1 MATITANRPSGG
13 YTVSENIANPAV
25 RNWVEQ
31 KYHEIGFNGDGSF
44 IGKKAFKKKLLQDAP
59 KAFANTND
67 SWCIGLYANQIIRN
81 MRLTGGSG
89 RADTDGVP
97 MECSGYDGQIHHP
110 SYEPRSECFSAAPK
124 CLEKQALL
132 PTFHHHHKAIDVFNY
147 QTLHEALQT
156 LDEPP
161 LGECESEKGT
171 PLPAYGSIA
180 HHHQQLDFP
189 LPLCQYQYGMP
200 IAPQPLQPPPPFP
213 HDPSAYNFMQS
224 AYPPAPPYG
233 SLSPNHGPIYS
244 AYGLA
249 IAYTQQ
255 QNQQHQYQ
263 NQQPPVYTSNGAC
276 APAAYGY
283 NTLYAQPLYSQHQLQ
298 LQHHQQQYSPTYI
311 PPPYGS
317 PPSYGFT
324 NYILQTTAPCSS
336 SPTSSPS
343 SSPGIAPASKPYHE
357 YGDCGET
364 LPLPAMVSA
373 TRLLGG
379 GEIRSLAVFTSV
391 FRNMPYI
398 TKDGPIA
405 GMKLKDPC
413 LNCKALMQTIPSEIS
428 ILAGTGSGCALDW
441 IVEKAVSAP
450 SATTAATTPTTTT
463 PPTPI
468 PPMIGSTPTPQGY
481 NLILSTAYSATKQD
495 IYHLL
500 ETWTLNNTT
509 PTLPAHQKASLGTL
523 WREFILPFRDRN
535 QIFRLDNGD
544 NVDPSMHTLNS
555 VELPICTVFCAIAYV
570 FSVVL
575 RPEVSQLTCPSFST
589 AGAKGGGEEGEGKEG
604 DRDGFYL
611 PLLAVLGKW
620 CSTICPWA
628 HPNVVNVAYSSPPPT
643 SPTEGI
649 DTHFVIGTSK
659 PSVQAGFPSEA
670 VKSKHQGQMRT
681 WRRIFLEERFGALR
695 NPCPV
700 KVAGMAA
707 AVNGGSGS
715 GNGSNVVVG
724 KKGFI

>member
-1 MATITANRPSGG
+1 MSDHLCAQR
-13 YTVSENIANPAV
+13 
-25 RNWVEQ
+25 
-31 KYHEIGFNGDGSF
+31 
-44 IGKKAFKKKLLQDAP
+44 
-59 KAFANTND
+59 
-67 SWCIGLYANQIIRN
+67 
-81 MRLTGGSG
+81 
-89 RADTDGVP
+89 
-97 MECSGYDGQIHHP
+97 YDVQTHHS
-110 SYEPRSECFSAAPK
+110 SYEPRSGCFSAVTPK
-124 CLEKQALL
+124 CLEKQASL
-132 PTFHHHHKAIDVFNY
+132 PTFHHSHKAADVFNY

-161 LGECESEKGT
+161 PGEYESEKGT

-180 HHHQQLDFP
+180 HHYQQQEFIP
-189 LPLCQYQYGMP
+189 PPCQYQYGIP
-200 IAPQPLQPPPPFP
+200 ITPQPLPPPPPFP
-213 HDPSAYNFMQS
+213 HDTSAYNFMQP
-224 AYPPAPPYG
+224 AYPPAPAYG
-233 SLSPNHGPIYS
+233 SLSPNYGSMYS
-244 AYGLA
+244 AYGLSL
-249 IAYTQQ
+249 AYTQQ

-263 NQQPPVYTSNGAC
+263 HQQPPVYGSNGVC
-276 APAAYGY
+276 TPAAYGY
-283 NTLYAQPLYSQHQLQ
+283 NPLYAQPLYSQHQLQ

-311 PPPYGS
+311 PAPYGS

-324 NYILQTTAPCSS
+324 NYTLQTIPSSS
-336 SPTSSPS
+336 SPTSS
-343 SSPGIAPASKPYHE
+343 SPGGAPAAKPYHE

-373 TRLLGG
+373 TKLLGG
-379 GEIRSLAVFTSV
+379 GEVRSLAVFTSV

-441 IVEKAVSAP
+441 IVEKAASA
-450 SATTAATTPTTTT
+450 STTTTTATTTTT

-481 NLILSTAYSATKQD
+481 NLILSTAYSATKPD

-509 PTLPAHQKASLGTL
+509 PTLPEHQKASLRTL
-523 WREFILPFRDRN
+523 WKEFILPFRDRN

-575 RPEVSQLTCPSFST
+575 RPEISQLTCVSFSPSPSPGT
-589 AGAKGGGEEGEGKEG
+589 AGDKSGEEEKEG
-604 DRDGFYL
+604 REEEAGRDGFYL

-643 SPTEGI
+643 SATEGI

-659 PSVQAGFPSEA
+659 PSVQAGFPSEV

-681 WRRIFLEERFGALR
+681 WRRIFLEERFGALK

-707 AVNGGSGS
+707 GVAGSG
-715 GNGSNVVVG
+715 GGGGGVVG

>member
-1 MATITANRPSGG
+1 MRVTGS
-13 YTVSENIANPAV
+13 
-25 RNWVEQ
+25 
-31 KYHEIGFNGDGSF
+31 NGR
-44 IGKKAFKKKLLQDAP
+44 
-59 KAFANTND
+59 T
-67 SWCIGLYANQIIRN
+67 
-81 MRLTGGSG
+81 
-89 RADTDGVP
+89 DTDGVP
-97 MECSGYDGQIHHP
+97 MECSVCLGLISLLLFHSFPLSDHLCAQRYDVQIHHS
-110 SYEPRSECFSAAPK
+110 SYEPRSSYFSATPK

-132 PTFHHHHKAIDVFNY
+132 STSHHSHKAVDIFNY

-161 LGECESEKGT
+161 QGEYESEKGT

-180 HHHQQLDFP
+180 HHYQQQEFIP
-189 LPLCQYQYGMP
+189 PPCQYQYGIP
-200 IAPQPLQPPPPFP
+200 ITPQPLPPPPPFP
-213 HDPSAYNFMQS
+213 HDSSAYNFMQP
-224 AYPPAPPYG
+224 AYPPAPAYG
-233 SLSPNHGPIYS
+233 SLGPNYGSMYS
-244 AYGLA
+244 AYGLPL
-249 IAYTQQ
+249 AYTQQ

-263 NQQPPVYTSNGAC
+263 NQQPPVYGSNGAT
-276 APAAYGY
+276 ASAAYGY
-283 NTLYAQPLYSQHQLQ
+283 NPLYAQPLYPQHQLQ
-298 LQHHQQQYSPTYI
+298 LQYQQPYSPTYI
-311 PPPYGS
+311 PAPYGS

-324 NYILQTTAPCSS
+324 SYTLQTTPSS
-336 SPTSSPS
+336 SSTSSPGS
-343 SSPGIAPASKPYHE
+343 APVAKPYHE

-373 TRLLGG
+373 TKLLGG
-379 GEIRSLAVFTSV
+379 GEVRSLAVFTSV

-441 IVEKAVSAP
+441 IVEKAASAP
-450 SATTAATTPTTTT
+450 ATTTAVTTATA
-463 PPTPI
+463 PPAPI
-468 PPMIGSTPTPQGY
+468 PPMIGSAPTPQGY
-481 NLILSTAYSATKQD
+481 NLVLSTAYSATKPD

-509 PTLPAHQKASLGTL
+509 PTLPAHQKASLSTL
-523 WREFILPFRDRN
+523 WKEFILPFRDRN

-544 NVDPSMHTLNS
+544 NVDPSMHILNS

-575 RPEVSQLTCPSFST
+575 RPEVSQLTCASFSPPSSGA
-589 AGAKGGGEEGEGKEG
+589 AGDNGGEEEREEEAG
-604 DRDGFYL
+604 RDGFYL

-628 HPNVVNVAYSSPPPT
+628 HPNVVNVAYSPPPT
-643 SPTEGI
+643 SATAGI

-659 PSVQAGFPSEA
+659 PSVQAGFPSEV

-681 WRRIFLEERFGALR
+681 WRRIFLEERFGALK

-707 AVNGGSGS
+707 GVTAAAAGGG
-715 GNGSNVVVG
+715 VVG
-724 KKGFI
+724 RKGFI

>member
-1 MATITANRPSGG
+1 MSDNLCAQRCDVQT
-13 YTVSENIANPAV
+13 
-25 RNWVEQ
+25 
-31 KYHEIGFNGDGSF
+31 
-44 IGKKAFKKKLLQDAP
+44 
-59 KAFANTND
+59 
-67 SWCIGLYANQIIRN
+67 
-81 MRLTGGSG
+81 
-89 RADTDGVP
+89 
-97 MECSGYDGQIHHP
+97 HHP
-110 SYEPRSECFSAAPK
+110 SFEPRSECFSAAPK

-132 PTFHHHHKAIDVFNY
+132 PTFHKAVDVFNY

-156 LDEPP
+156 LDEPSS
-161 LGECESEKGT
+161 GEYGSEKGT

-180 HHHQQLDFP
+180 HHYQQQQEFP
-189 LPLCQYQYGMP
+189 LPPLQHQYGMP
-200 IAPQPLQPPPPFP
+200 IAPQPLPPPPPFP
-213 HDPSAYNFMQS
+213 HDPSSYNFMQP
-224 AYPPAPPYG
+224 AHPPAPAYG
-233 SLSPNHGPIYS
+233 SLSPNYGPMYS
-244 AYGLA
+244 ACGLS
-249 IAYTQQ
+249 IAYTQQQ
-255 QNQQHQYQ
+255 QNQQHQHQ
-263 NQQPPVYTSNGAC
+263 SQQPPVYTSNGVC

-283 NTLYAQPLYSQHQLQ
+283 NPLYAQPLYSQLQLQLQLQ

-317 PPSYGFT
+317 PPSYGFA
-324 NYILQTTAPCSS
+324 NYILQTTAPCYSSPTFSSSS
-336 SPTSSPS
+336 SPAL
-343 SSPGIAPASKPYHE
+343 APAAKPYHE

-441 IVEKAVSAP
+441 IVEKAASVS
-450 SATTAATTPTTTT
+450 SATTTATTPTTTT

-468 PPMIGSTPTPQGY
+468 PPMVGSTPTPQGY

-544 NVDPSMHTLNS
+544 NVDPSTHTLNS

-575 RPEVSQLTCPSFST
+575 RPEASQLTCPSFSA
-589 AGAKGGGEEGEGKEG
+589 AGAKGGGEEGEEEEG
-604 DRDGFYL
+604 GRDG
-611 PLLAVLGKW
+611 
-620 CSTICPWA
+620 
-628 HPNVVNVAYSSPPPT
+628 
-643 SPTEGI
+643 
-649 DTHFVIGTSK
+649 
-659 PSVQAGFPSEA
+659 VQAGFPSEV

-681 WRRIFLEERFGALR
+681 WRRIFLEERFGALK

-700 KVAGMAA
+700 KVAGMTAG
-707 AVNGGSGS
+707 VSTGSGS
-715 GNGSNVVVG
+715 GSGSSVVVG

>member
-1 MATITANRPSGG
+1 MSDHPCAQR
-13 YTVSENIANPAV
+13 
-25 RNWVEQ
+25 
-31 KYHEIGFNGDGSF
+31 
-44 IGKKAFKKKLLQDAP
+44 
-59 KAFANTND
+59 
-67 SWCIGLYANQIIRN
+67 
-81 MRLTGGSG
+81 
-89 RADTDGVP
+89 
-97 MECSGYDGQIHHP
+97 YDVQTHHP
-110 SYEPRSECFSAAPK
+110 SYEPRSECFSAASK
-124 CLEKQALL
+124 CLEKQAPL
-132 PTFHHHHKAIDVFNY
+132 PTFHPHHKVVDVFNY

-161 LGECESEKGT
+161 SGEYESEKGT

-180 HHHQQLDFP
+180 HHYQQQEFTP
-189 LPLCQYQYGMP
+189 PPCQYQYGMP
-200 IAPQPLQPPPPFP
+200 ITPQPLPPPPPFS
-213 HDPSAYNFMQS
+213 HDPSAYNFIQP
-224 AYPPAPPYG
+224 AYPPAPAYG
-233 SLSPNHGPIYS
+233 SLSPNYGSMYT
-244 AYGLA
+244 AYGLSL
-249 IAYTQQ
+249 AYTQQQ

-263 NQQPPVYTSNGAC
+263 HQQPPVYGSNGVC
-276 APAAYGY
+276 AAAAYGY
-283 NTLYAQPLYSQHQLQ
+283 NPLYAQPLYSQLQLQ
-298 LQHHQQQYSPTYI
+298 LQHYQQQHSPTFI
-311 PPPYGS
+311 PAPYGS

-324 NYILQTTAPCSS
+324 NYILQTTPPCSS
-336 SPTSSPS
+336 SPTSS
-343 SSPGIAPASKPYHE
+343 SPGSAPAAKPYHE

-373 TRLLGG
+373 TKLLGG

-441 IVEKAVSAP
+441 IVEKAASA
-450 SATTAATTPTTTT
+450 STTCTTATTTT
-463 PPTPI
+463 APSTSV
-468 PPMIGSTPTPQGY
+468 PPMVGSAPTPQGY
-481 NLILSTAYSATKQD
+481 NLILSTAYSATKPD

-509 PTLPAHQKASLGTL
+509 PTLPEHQKASLRTL

-555 VELPICTVFCAIAYV
+555 VALPICTVFCAIAYV

-575 RPEVSQLTCPSFST
+575 RPEASQLTCPPSAS
-589 AGAKGGGEEGEGKEG
+589 GAGGEEEDG
-604 DRDGFYL
+604 RDGFYL

-643 SPTEGI
+643 SPTTDGM

-681 WRRIFLEERFGALR
+681 WRRIFLEGRFGALK

-700 KVAGMAA
+700 KIAGMAA
-707 AVNGGSGS
+707 GVSGGGV
-715 GNGSNVVVG
+715 GTGVVG